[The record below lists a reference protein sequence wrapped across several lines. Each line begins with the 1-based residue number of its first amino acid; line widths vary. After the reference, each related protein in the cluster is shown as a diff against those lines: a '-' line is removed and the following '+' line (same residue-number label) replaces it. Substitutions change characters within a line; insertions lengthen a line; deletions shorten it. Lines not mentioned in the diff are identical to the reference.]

1 MADALEAGRDYVDQ
15 KPRMNSSVSSVI
27 WRERCG
33 LVSHNIGMASLQGT
47 ALPPSDAD
55 LTLILNDWANGDQ
68 SAVQRL
74 LPLVYPDLRALASSQ
89 LRHGS
94 RRGATLQTTAVVN
107 ELFLK
112 LLGRRPPKLEN
123 RKHFY
128 VLVAKIMRAA
138 LVDHYR
144 QNYALKRGGD
154 LTRVALHPELLWV
167 DAMSEQVLDLD
178 RALDELELLDPVQV
192 ELFGM
197 RFLLGCT
204 AAEAAMLSGLSK
216 ATVDRKLKLARA
228 WLFQRLNESNS
239 GPTANV

>member
-1 MADALEAGRDYVDQ
+1 MAPLDD
-15 KPRMNSSVSSVI
+15 M
-27 WRERCG
+27 
-33 LVSHNIGMASLQGT
+33 

-55 LTLILNDWANGDQ
+55 LTLILQEWANGDH

-74 LPLVYPDLRALASSQ
+74 LPLVYPDLRSLARAQ
-89 LRHGS
+89 LRHGNRS
-94 RRGATLQTTAVVN
+94 HGTLQTTAIVN

-112 LLGRRPPKLEN
+112 LLAHRPPKLEN
-123 RKHFY
+123 RRHFY
-128 VLVAKIMRAA
+128 VLAAKIMRAA

-144 QNYALKRGGD
+144 RHYAIKRGGD

-167 DAMSEQVLDLD
+167 DATSEQILDLD
-178 RALDELELLDPVQV
+178 RSLDELELLDPVQV

-204 AAEAAMLSGLSK
+204 AAEAAVLSGLSK

-228 WLFQRLNESNS
+228 WLFQRLHESHS
-239 GPTANV
+239 GSTANL